1 MSVKKCNKCG
11 NLYPE
16 KDSSNEQGLCPEC
29 FREERKK
36 FLKVKDYLWSNP
48 GADLKELHEKT
59 GVSRKLIQKFIR
71 EGRFKR
77 R

>member
-16 KDSSNEQGLCPEC
+16 KNSNNGRDLCPEC
-29 FREERKK
+29 FKEERKK
-36 FLKVKDYLWSNP
+36 FLKVRDYLWSNP

-71 EGRFKR
+71 EGRFER